1 MSAVTD
7 RLYKIAQQINSKQ
20 LNTELGFMPVFTMI
34 TPLAVMYTLAALT
47 GQSILKD
54 CADDKLSNKETI
66 QKFLTHTLTI
76 AITVPVTLLFSKIVQ
91 KDAAGYI
98 VAYGIMSL
106 VGTALIANAMQKCGN
121 SDDTQKFYNGV
132 YMAIAA
138 VCIFLGSFF
147 LAFV

>member
-34 TPLAVMYTLAALT
+34 TPLAVMYVLTALT

-54 CADDKLSNKETI
+54 CSDEKLNNKESI
-66 QKFLTHTLTI
+66 QSFLTHTLTI
-76 AITVPVTLLFSKIVQ
+76 AVTIPVTLLFSKIVQ
-91 KDAAGYI
+91 KDAAGYV
-98 VAYGIMSL
+98 VAYGITTL
-106 VGTALIANAMQKCGN
+106 IGTALIADAMKKCENA
-121 SDDTQKFYNGV
+121 DDTQKFYNGV
-132 YMAIAA
+132 YMAIAIA
-138 VCIFLGSFF
+138 AIFFGGFF

>member
-34 TPLAVMYTLAALT
+34 TPLAVMYVLAALT
-47 GQSILKD
+47 GQGIIKD
-54 CADDKLSNKETI
+54 CSDEKFKNKETV
-66 QKFLTHTLTI
+66 QAFLTHTLTI
-76 AITVPVTLLFSKIVQ
+76 AVTVPATLLFSKIVQ
-91 KDAAGYI
+91 KDAAGYV
-98 VAYGIMSL
+98 VAYGLMTL
-106 VGTALIANAMQKCGN
+106 VGTALIADAMKKCGN

-132 YMAIAA
+132 YMAIAVA
-138 VCIFLGSFF
+138 AIFLGSFF